1 VIREDEWQHLFE
13 THHFCHYWLDV
24 VGSILTAMML
34 TLIAL
39 VVVAA
44 IALVLVDGHR
54 SGRHP
59 FRMVQ
64 FRPAAPL
71 VGPVSSARV
80 THRD

>member
-1 VIREDEWQHLFE
+1 
-13 THHFCHYWLDV
+13 
-24 VGSILTAMML
+24 MML
-34 TLIAL
+34 MLIAL

-59 FRMVQ
+59 FRMIQ